1 MGRFRTGFAWIAVLL
16 LSFALGGR
24 TYALMQEGGQEG
36 LLKAADE
43 ITLQVARIR
52 GLEPKAPIKRG
63 IETREE
69 IARYLDRRVKEDYDE
84 KDLLAEGRLLEKLG
98 LIPEAAKY
106 KDLVMKLL
114 TEQVGGYYD
123 PDEKTLFIAG
133 WLPID
138 QQRPVMAHEIA
149 HALQDQY
156 FDLGRMIKL
165 DLERKNDDEALAHR
179 ALAEGDGMAVMLDY
193 LLQPAGKTFVELPDL
208 VFVMRSQLTL
218 MESQFAVF
226 REAPVYLKESLLFPY
241 GYGAAFLQK
250 ARANGRPWSAVDKI
264 YSDLPESTEQIMHP
278 DKYFVSRDKPKQF
291 KSQELVGSFGDRW
304 HEGYSTVL
312 GEFSM
317 LLLLKL
323 HLPEERAGKAA
334 EGWGGDRVVLIDEAQ
349 GQGSFV
355 LLDSIWD
362 TDQDAEEFRQ
372 ALEEWL
378 PGRLPNAVKSDE
390 PGSGSTYAEGD
401 LLSFAQ
407 RRGLKVRM
415 VLGIPRET
423 VSRLGP

>member
-16 LSFALGGR
+16 LSLALGGR
-24 TYALMQEGGQEG
+24 TYALMQEGGAEG

-43 ITLQVARIR
+43 ITQQVARIR
-52 GLEPKAPIKRG
+52 ELEPKAPIQKG

-69 IARYLDRRVKEDYDE
+69 IAEYLDRRFKEDYDE
-84 KDLLAEGRLLEKLG
+84 KDLLREGRLLEQLG
-98 LIPEAAKY
+98 LIPDGAKY

-123 PDEKTLFIAG
+123 PDRKTLFIAG

-138 QQRPVMAHEIA
+138 QQRPVMVHEIA

-156 FDLGRMIKL
+156 FDLERIIKE
-165 DLERKNDDEALAHR
+165 DLKLKNDDQAMAHK

-193 LLQPAGKTFVELPDL
+193 LLQPAGKSFQELPDL

-226 REAPVYLKESLLFPY
+226 REAPLYLKETLLFPY

-250 ARANGRPWSAVDKI
+250 ARANGQPWSAVNKI
-264 YSDLPESTEQIMHP
+264 YSDLPESTEQIIHP
-278 DKYFVSRDKPKQF
+278 EKYFVSRDKPKLV
-291 KSQELVGSFGDRW
+291 KSEEVLGSLGERW
-304 HEGYSTVL
+304 REGYSEVL
-312 GEFSM
+312 GEFSVF
-317 LLLLKL
+317 LLLRL
-323 HLPEERAGKAA
+323 HLPEDRSRKAA
-334 EGWGGDRVVLIDEAQ
+334 EGWGGDRVVLVEEAQ

-355 LLDSIWD
+355 LLESIWD

-372 ALEEWL
+372 ATEEWL
-378 PGRLPNAVKSDE
+378 PGRLPNARKSDE
-390 PGSGSTYAEGD
+390 AGSGSTYAEED
-401 LLSFAQ
+401 RLSFVQ
-407 RRGLKVRM
+407 RRGLKVRLA
-415 VLGIPRET
+415 LGIPREA

>member
-1 MGRFRTGFAWIAVLL
+1 MGRFRAGFAWVAVLL
-16 LSFALGGR
+16 SLALGGS
-24 TYALMQEGGQEG
+24 TYALMQEGGQDA
-36 LLKAADE
+36 LLKTADE
-43 ITLQVARIR
+43 ITQQVARIR
-52 GLEPKAPIKRG
+52 GLEPKAPIKKG

-69 IARYLDRRVKEDYDE
+69 IARYLDRRIKEDYDE
-84 KDLLAEGRLLEKLG
+84 KDLLAEGRLLEQLG

-156 FDLGRMIKL
+156 FDLGRMLKQ
-165 DLERKNDDEALAHR
+165 DLERKNDDEALAHK

-193 LLQPAGKTFVELPDL
+193 LLQPAGKTFLELPDL

-226 REAPVYLKESLLFPY
+226 REAPVFLKETLLFPY

-250 ARANGRPWSAVDKI
+250 ARANGQPWSAVDKI

-278 DKYFVSRDKPKQF
+278 DKYFVSRDKPKLF
-291 KSQELVGSFGDRW
+291 KTEELIGSLGDRW
-304 HEGYSTVL
+304 HEGYSAVL

-317 LLLLKL
+317 FLLLRL
-323 HLPEERAGKAA
+323 HLPEEKAKKA
-334 EGWGGDRVVLIDEAQ
+334 SEGWGGDRVVLVDEVQ

-355 LLDSIWD
+355 LLDSVWD

-378 PGRLPNAVKSDE
+378 PGRLPNAEKSDVTA
-390 PGSGSTYAEGD
+390 SSTTFAEGD
-401 LLSFAQ
+401 VVSFAQ
-407 RRGLKVRM
+407 RRGLKVRL
-415 VLGIPRET
+415 VLKIPRET

>member
-1 MGRFRTGFAWIAVLL
+1 MGRFRAGFAGVAVLL
-16 LSFALGGR
+16 LSFALAGQ
-24 TYALMQEGGQEG
+24 TYAWMQGGGQDA
-36 LLKAADE
+36 LLKTADE
-43 ITLQVARIR
+43 ITQQVSRIR
-52 GLEPKAPIKRG
+52 GLEPKAPIKKG

-84 KDLLAEGRLLEKLG
+84 KDLLAEGRLLEQLG
-98 LIPEAAKY
+98 LIPGAAKY

-133 WLPID
+133 WLPVD

-156 FDLGRMIKL
+156 FDLGRMLKE
-165 DLERKNDDEALAHR
+165 DLERKNDDEALAHK

-193 LLQPAGKTFVELPDL
+193 LLEPAGKTFLELPDL

-226 REAPVYLKESLLFPY
+226 REAPVYLKETLLFPY

-250 ARANGRPWSAVDKI
+250 ARANGQPWAAVNKI

-278 DKYFVSRDKPKQF
+278 EKYFGSRDRPKLL
-291 KSQELVGSFGDRW
+291 KSEELIGSLGDRW
-304 HEGYSTVL
+304 HEGYSAVL
-312 GEFSM
+312 GEFSLFV
-317 LLLLKL
+317 LLQL
-323 HLPEERAGKAA
+323 HLPEEKARKAA
-334 EGWGGDRVVLIDEAQ
+334 EGWGGDRVVLVDEAQ

-355 LLDSIWD
+355 LLDSVWD
-362 TDQDAEEFRQ
+362 TAQDAEEFRQ

-378 PGRLPNAVKSDE
+378 PGRLPNAGKSDE
-390 PGSGSTYAEGD
+390 TASGSTFVEGD
-401 LLSFAQ
+401 VVSFAQ
-407 RRGLKVRM
+407 RRGLKVRL
-415 VLGIPRET
+415 VLKIPRET